1 VVNHRVLKKLKD
13 VISVTILVVAL
24 LAAAAL
30 MSGFIF
36 CLIEGV
42 PMFVNVGVTLWYIPS
57 AASQTSLE
65 GYFVFIMLVIGFLGL
80 LLTYMAGKSR
90 DPRTALMIIIVGLC
104 LIILSFTSITW
115 LAHQKALILQYR

>member
-1 VVNHRVLKKLKD
+1 VLKKLKD